1 MVTGAEVPVSIA
13 NGLLCSREKRENCL
27 KEFIGKPLA
36 FREKGFYE
44 PIKRSGIQINIE
56 KKKKRR
62 EISIFKKDRQVFSL
76 FVAKYPDK
84 KEAFSYPLTTYP
96 LALSTAQEKLYKPR
110 TKH

>member
-36 FREKGFYE
+36 SREKGFYE

-84 KEAFSYPLTTYP
+84 KEAFSYPLTTYL